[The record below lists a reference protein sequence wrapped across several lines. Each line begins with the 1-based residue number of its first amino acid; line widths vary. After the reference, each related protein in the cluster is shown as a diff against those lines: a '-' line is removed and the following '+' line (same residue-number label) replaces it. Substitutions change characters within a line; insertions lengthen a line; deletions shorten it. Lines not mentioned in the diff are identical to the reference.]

1 MIHSG
6 KSFGIRK
13 GELLS
18 VEPLHFPSVAAI
30 GHAYLISSS
39 ARADAVRAAKMLAG
53 AAVCLAGHDVPCGVC
68 RGCRKAA
75 SGSHPD
81 IIPVV
86 RQTDRN
92 GNLRRELTV
101 DQIRELAAD
110 AQVLPNEAERKVY
123 IIEEAELMN
132 LNAQN
137 AALKLLEEPPA
148 TVIFVLCAVNSNQL
162 LETVRSRC
170 LSLSVAGGEEA
181 ADEDSRKLADGFLTA
196 VRSGD
201 RIRLYRWLAKNELN
215 KIDLT
220 TDFIGASLQRTADM
234 LCGRASC
241 GNLMP
246 EQQMQLYRLLS
257 QCADYLKVNV
267 NPKHIFS
274 LLAAG
279 ALESSVPP
287 HSGLS
292 ETGES
297 E

>member
-1 MIHSG
+1 M
-6 KSFGIRK
+6 
-13 GELLS
+13 
-18 VEPLHFPSVAAI
+18 EPLHFPSVAAI

-110 AQVLPNEAERKVY
+110 AQVLPNEAERKVS

-220 TDFIGASLQRTADM
+220 TDFIEASLQRTADM

-246 EQQMQLYRLLS
+246 EQQMQLYRLLL

>member
-1 MIHSG
+1 M
-6 KSFGIRK
+6 
-13 GELLS
+13 S

-123 IIEEAELMN
+123 IIEESELMN

-181 ADEDSRKLADGFLTA
+181 ADEDSRKLADVFLTA

-220 TDFIGASLQRTADM
+220 TDFIEAALQRTADM
-234 LCGRASC
+234 LCGRASR
-241 GNLMP
+241 GNLTP

>member
-1 MIHSG
+1 M
-6 KSFGIRK
+6 
-13 GELLS
+13 
-18 VEPLHFPSVAAI
+18 EPLHFPSVAAI

-170 LSLSVAGGEEA
+170 LTLSVAGGEEA

-220 TDFIGASLQRTADM
+220 TDFIEASLQRTADM

-246 EQQMQLYRLLS
+246 EQEMQPYRLLL

>member
-1 MIHSG
+1 M
-6 KSFGIRK
+6 
-13 GELLS
+13 
-18 VEPLHFPSVAAI
+18 EPLHFPSVAAI

-170 LSLSVAGGEEA
+170 LTLSVAGGEEA

-215 KIDLT
+215 T
-220 TDFIGASLQRTADM
+220 SLQRTADM
-234 LCGRASC
+234 LCVRASC

-246 EQQMQLYRLLS
+246 EQQMQLYRLLL

>member
-1 MIHSG
+1 M
-6 KSFGIRK
+6 
-13 GELLS
+13 
-18 VEPLHFPSVAAI
+18 EPLHFPSVAAI

-170 LSLSVAGGEEA
+170 LTLSVAGGEEA

-201 RIRLYRWLAKNELN
+201 RIRLYHWLAKNELN

-220 TDFIGASLQRTADM
+220 TAFIEAALQRTADM

>member
-1 MIHSG
+1 M
-6 KSFGIRK
+6 
-13 GELLS
+13 
-18 VEPLHFPSVAAI
+18 EPLHFPSVAAI

-110 AQVLPNEAERKVY
+110 AQVLPNESERKVY

-170 LSLSVAGGEEA
+170 LTLSVAGGEEA

-220 TDFIGASLQRTADM
+220 TDFIEASLQRTADM

-246 EQQMQLYRLLS
+246 EQQMQLYRLLL

>member
-1 MIHSG
+1 M
-6 KSFGIRK
+6 
-13 GELLS
+13 
-18 VEPLHFPSVAAI
+18 EPLHFPSVAAI

-39 ARADAVRAAKMLAG
+39 ARVDAVRAAKMLAG

-123 IIEEAELMN
+123 IIEESELMN

-170 LSLSVAGGEEA
+170 LTLSVAGGEEA

-220 TDFIGASLQRTADM
+220 TDFIEASLQRTADM

>member
-1 MIHSG
+1 M
-6 KSFGIRK
+6 
-13 GELLS
+13 
-18 VEPLHFPSVAAI
+18 EPLHFPSVAAI

-148 TVIFVLCAVNSNQL
+148 TVIFVLCAVNPNQL

-220 TDFIGASLQRTADM
+220 TDFIEASLQRTADM

-246 EQQMQLYRLLS
+246 EQQMQLYRLLL

>member
-1 MIHSG
+1 M
-6 KSFGIRK
+6 
-13 GELLS
+13 
-18 VEPLHFPSVAAI
+18 EPLHFPSVAAI

-148 TVIFVLCAVNSNQL
+148 TVIFVLCAVNPNQL

-220 TDFIGASLQRTADM
+220 TDFIEAALQRTADM

-246 EQQMQLYRLLS
+246 EQQMQLYRLLL

>member
-1 MIHSG
+1 M
-6 KSFGIRK
+6 
-13 GELLS
+13 
-18 VEPLHFPSVAAI
+18 EPLHFPSVAAI

-53 AAVCLAGHDVPCGVC
+53 AAVCLAGHEVPCGVC

-148 TVIFVLCAVNSNQL
+148 TVIFVLCAVNPNQL

-170 LSLSVAGGEEA
+170 LTLSVAGGEEA

-220 TDFIGASLQRTADM
+220 TDFIEASLQRTADM

>member
-1 MIHSG
+1 M
-6 KSFGIRK
+6 
-13 GELLS
+13 S

-123 IIEEAELMN
+123 IIEESELMN

-181 ADEDSRKLADGFLTA
+181 ADEDSRKLADVFLTA

-201 RIRLYRWLAKNELN
+201 RILLYRWLAKNELN

-220 TDFIGASLQRTADM
+220 TDFIEAALQRTADM
-234 LCGRASC
+234 LCGRASR
-241 GNLMP
+241 GNLTP

>member
-1 MIHSG
+1 M
-6 KSFGIRK
+6 
-13 GELLS
+13 
-18 VEPLHFPSVAAI
+18 EPLHFPSVAAI

-170 LSLSVAGGEEA
+170 LTLSVAGGEEA

-220 TDFIGASLQRTADM
+220 TDFIEAALQRTADM
-234 LCGRASC
+234 LCGQASC

>member
-1 MIHSG
+1 M
-6 KSFGIRK
+6 
-13 GELLS
+13 
-18 VEPLHFPSVAAI
+18 EPLHFPSVAAI

-170 LSLSVAGGEEA
+170 LTLSVAGGEEA

-220 TDFIGASLQRTADM
+220 TDFIDASLQRTADM

-246 EQQMQLYRLLS
+246 EQQMQLYRLLL

>member
-1 MIHSG
+1 M
-6 KSFGIRK
+6 
-13 GELLS
+13 
-18 VEPLHFPSVAAI
+18 EPLHFPSVAAI

-101 DQIRELAAD
+101 DQIRELAAG

-170 LSLSVAGGEEA
+170 LTLSVAGGEEA

-220 TDFIGASLQRTADM
+220 TDFIEASLQRTADM

>member
-1 MIHSG
+1 M
-6 KSFGIRK
+6 
-13 GELLS
+13 
-18 VEPLHFPSVAAI
+18 EPLHFPSVAAI

-123 IIEEAELMN
+123 IIEESELMN

-181 ADEDSRKLADGFLTA
+181 ADEDSRKLADVFLTA

-201 RIRLYRWLAKNELN
+201 RILLYRWLAKNELN

-220 TDFIGASLQRTADM
+220 TDFIEAALQRTADM
-234 LCGRASC
+234 LCGRASR
-241 GNLMP
+241 GNLTP

>member
-1 MIHSG
+1 M
-6 KSFGIRK
+6 
-13 GELLS
+13 
-18 VEPLHFPSVAAI
+18 EPLHFPSVAAI

-53 AAVCLAGHDVPCGVC
+53 AAVCLAGHEVPCGVC

-110 AQVLPNEAERKVY
+110 AQILPNEAERKVY

-148 TVIFVLCAVNSNQL
+148 TVIFVLCAVNPNQL

-170 LSLSVAGGEEA
+170 LTLSVAGGEEA

-220 TDFIGASLQRTADM
+220 TAFIEAALQRTADM

>member
-1 MIHSG
+1 M
-6 KSFGIRK
+6 
-13 GELLS
+13 
-18 VEPLHFPSVAAI
+18 EPLHFPSVAAI

-53 AAVCLAGHDVPCGVC
+53 AAVCLAGHEVPCGVC

-170 LSLSVAGGEEA
+170 LTLSVAGGEEA

-220 TDFIGASLQRTADM
+220 TDFIEASLQRTADM

>member
-1 MIHSG
+1 M
-6 KSFGIRK
+6 
-13 GELLS
+13 
-18 VEPLHFPSVAAI
+18 EPLHFPSVAAI

-170 LSLSVAGGEEA
+170 LTLSVAGGEEA

-220 TDFIGASLQRTADM
+220 TAFIEAALQRTADM

>member
-1 MIHSG
+1 MIHPGGSSG
-6 KSFGIRK
+6 RRK

-30 GHAYLISSS
+30 GHAYIISSS
-39 ARADAVRAAKMLAG
+39 ARADAVQTAKKLAC

-132 LNAQN
+132 PNAQN
-137 AALKLLEEPPA
+137 AALKLLEEPPS
-148 TVIFVLCAVNSNQL
+148 TVIFALCAVNPNQL

-170 LSLSVAGGEEA
+170 LTLNVAGGEEA
-181 ADEDSRKLADGFLTA
+181 ADEEIRKLADAFLTA

-201 RIRLYRWLAKNELN
+201 RIRVYRWLSKNELN

-220 TDFIGASLQRTADM
+220 TAFVEAALQRTADM
-234 LCGRASC
+234 LCGRTSG
-241 GNLMP
+241 GNLTP
-246 EQQMQLYRLLS
+246 EQQMHLYRLLS

-274 LLAAG
+274 LLAAE
-279 ALESSVPP
+279 ALE
-287 HSGLS
+287 
-292 ETGES
+292 
-297 E
+297 